1 MMNQL
6 KEKLHCEQCS
16 LVILH
21 EGKMI
26 TFSGHGVRTLYN
38 ILSEQ
43 PEVLFE
49 SKLAVKAVGRTAAK
63 NLITGK
69 VDEVYADFISEPAYN
84 ALKDADIKVMY
95 GKKVSHSEFLKIWE
109 RLGEHID

>member
-26 TFSGHGVRTLYN
+26 TFSGHGVRT
-38 ILSEQ
+38 
-43 PEVLFE
+43 
-49 SKLAVKAVGRTAAK
+49 T
-63 NLITGK
+63 
-69 VDEVYADFISEPAYN
+69 
-84 ALKDADIKVMY
+84 
-95 GKKVSHSEFLKIWE
+95 
-109 RLGEHID
+109 